1 MQALRPGAPV
11 VVAHGHEG
19 DIEFEVTRIRNRRW
33 DNFRIDEAMF
43 NTSFR
48 RVGADDNQVQLLIHS
63 YEAVAQVCIV
73 VLSIQMRCLFSIMD
87 SQHFDFF
94 LRF

>member
-1 MQALRPGAPV
+1 MNLSYYHNPPLQALRPGAPV
-11 VVAHGHEG
+11 VVARGHEG

-48 RVGADDNQVQLLIHS
+48 RVGAGDNQVQLLIHS
-63 YEAVAQVCIV
+63 YEAVAQV
-73 VLSIQMRCLFSIMD
+73 
-87 SQHFDFF
+87 
-94 LRF
+94 